1 MHYPPNAFMGGG
13 GRMMEDGDYRGG
25 RSGRNPTGRGRRASR
40 GRSGGG
46 TGGRPSGRTYYH
58 PGGGGSGR
66 QTPQTPTEM
75 DGVLPP
81 DMQDGTMMMPPPGAD
96 MATGIDD
103 HQREPAD

>member
-1 MHYPPNAFMGGG
+1 
-13 GRMMEDGDYRGG
+13 
-25 RSGRNPTGRGRRASR
+25 
-40 GRSGGG
+40 
-46 TGGRPSGRTYYH
+46 
-58 PGGGGSGR
+58 
-66 QTPQTPTEM
+66 M